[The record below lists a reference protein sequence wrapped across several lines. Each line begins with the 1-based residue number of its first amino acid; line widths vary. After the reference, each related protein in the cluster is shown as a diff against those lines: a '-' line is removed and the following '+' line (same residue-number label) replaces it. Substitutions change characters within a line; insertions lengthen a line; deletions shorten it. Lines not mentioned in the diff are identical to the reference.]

1 MLYSGSFFFRK
12 AKIMHTSSR
21 LRQRLLAI
29 AALIL
34 LLGPAAMPAHAVA
47 KEIVELQTQVQQ
59 LLDAVQRLQSTLDA
73 RMGVLEHLAQQ
84 TADQATQVTAT
95 VNAMQQKINA
105 QNDAVSG
112 KVDAVS
118 GQVQSLNDS
127 VDELKA
133 RVAKL
138 DKSVQDLQAQLQ
150 AMQAAQAQQQPGA
163 TGPGATGPGATG
175 PGATGPGG
183 TANPG
188 QEQGPGGTGAAP
200 GGAGSTP
207 GVGPGATP
215 GQQAPPL
222 QETLQAGE
230 RDYNAGRYQ
239 VAQGEFQDVVHF
251 YPLDDVA
258 GTAQFYLGEIAYQ
271 QKDYDTAI
279 NDYNAVLEGF
289 SGNAKAAA
297 AQLHKGFALIAQDK
311 REEGEHE
318 LRSLIQRH
326 PQTPEA
332 RAARAKL
339 TAMGVKTTAAGH

>member
-1 MLYSGSFFFRK
+1 MRKSKLIRQCLFTGS
-12 AKIMHTSSR
+12 
-21 LRQRLLAI
+21 
-29 AALIL
+29 ALIL
-34 LLGPAAMPAHAVA
+34 LLGSAAMPAHAVS
-47 KEIVELQTQVQQ
+47 KETVELQTQVQQ

-84 TADQATQVTAT
+84 SADQSTQVTA
-95 VNAMQQKINA
+95 AMTALQQKINS
-105 QNDAVSG
+105 QNDSASA
-112 KVDAVS
+112 KLDAVS
-118 GQVQSLNDS
+118 GQTQTLNDS

-133 RVAKL
+133 RITKL
-138 DKSVQDLQAQLQ
+138 DKTVQDLQAQLQ
-150 AMQAAQAQQQPGA
+150 AMQAAQAQPQPGA
-163 TGPGATGPGATG
+163 AGQSGTEPGGSGPASPGPGAEAAP
-175 PGATGPGG
+175 PGG
-183 TANPG
+183 TAP
-188 QEQGPGGTGAAP
+188 GTGVGQAP
-200 GGAGSTP
+200 A
-207 GVGPGATP
+207 
-215 GQQAPPL
+215 QQAPPL

-271 QKDYDTAI
+271 QKDYQTAI
-279 NDYNAVLEGF
+279 SNYNAVLEGF

-297 AQLHKGFALIAQDK
+297 AQLHKGFALIAMDK

-332 RAARAKL
+332 RAARARL
-339 TAMGVKTTAAGH
+339 TAMGVKTAPTSPAHSE